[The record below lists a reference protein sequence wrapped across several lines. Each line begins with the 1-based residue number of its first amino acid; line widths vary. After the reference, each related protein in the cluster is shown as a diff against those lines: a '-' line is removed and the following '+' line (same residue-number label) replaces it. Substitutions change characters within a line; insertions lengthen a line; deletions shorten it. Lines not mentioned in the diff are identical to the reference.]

1 MNDIISIYKW
11 GFSQKIN
18 SLQNAKDLFL
28 ISGPCSAETQQQV
41 IDTALEV
48 AQTNADVFRAGV
60 WKPRTRP
67 GGFEGAG
74 EAALK
79 WLQTA
84 KQLTGLPI
92 CVEVATAEHVS
103 LALAYNVDILWI
115 GARTTV
121 NPFSVQEI
129 ADALKGI
136 DIPVLVKNPVN
147 ADVEL
152 WRGAIERLYGAG
164 LRRIAAVH
172 RGFSVY
178 PKDKYRNQPYWDLV
192 QEFRKAIPEISVIT
206 DPSHIAGDTQYLAE
220 IAQNAFDK
228 QTDGFMFETHC
239 NPKAAWTDAKQQ
251 LQPNELTKLLEQLAH
266 KTIDKDEAL
275 FKQHLADLRT
285 EISKL
290 DLQTLDIISKRM
302 ALVRI
307 INDFRKANNMA
318 ISQLEHWADMFR
330 ARINKVDSIQIGQ
343 EFITELLSAINKES
357 LSQQSAILQ
366 GFVEVARK

>member
-1 MNDIISIYKW
+1 M
-11 GFSQKIN
+11 
-18 SLQNAKDLFL
+18 
-28 ISGPCSAETQQQV
+28 
-41 IDTALEV
+41 
-48 AQTNADVFRAGV
+48 
-60 WKPRTRP
+60 
-67 GGFEGAG
+67 
-74 EAALK
+74 
-79 WLQTA
+79 
-84 KQLTGLPI
+84 
-92 CVEVATAEHVS
+92 
-103 LALAYNVDILWI
+103 
-115 GARTTV
+115 
-121 NPFSVQEI
+121 
-129 ADALKGI
+129 
-136 DIPVLVKNPVN
+136 
-147 ADVEL
+147 
-152 WRGAIERLYGAG
+152 
-164 LRRIAAVH
+164 
-172 RGFSVY
+172 
-178 PKDKYRNQPYWDLV
+178 
-192 QEFRKAIPEISVIT
+192 
-206 DPSHIAGDTQYLAE
+206 AE

-330 ARINKVDSIQIGQ
+330 ARINKVESIQKGQ